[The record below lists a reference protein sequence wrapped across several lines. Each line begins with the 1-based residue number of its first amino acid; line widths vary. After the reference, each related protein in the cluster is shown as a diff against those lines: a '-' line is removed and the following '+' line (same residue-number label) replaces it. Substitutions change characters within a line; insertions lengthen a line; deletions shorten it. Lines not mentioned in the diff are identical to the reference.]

1 MASRAEL
8 TETETA
14 TAAGASAGENSA
26 ATSAGTAVPRT
37 DSGPASTTVPST
49 DSDAGSARAEA
60 ATPKTRSRKDGAAAP
75 LDDLDRRLLNLMQ
88 GSFPLDPR
96 PYAAVAR
103 AAELTEP
110 DVLARVQRLLDE
122 RIIRQVTP
130 IYDTR
135 ALGYSSML
143 VAAKVDPEHPWRAA
157 TIVNSHPGVSHNYLR
172 NHDFNMWFTLATEPD
187 SPLGLQGTLD
197 VLQRLTGAESIR
209 QLPTLKL
216 FKIRMDLEMQGDTSA
231 LASEGVAPEPVD
243 LEPATYDEFD
253 IAVIR
258 ATQGDL
264 PVVSEPYAAAA
275 AQLGMSVDGLLRHL
289 AGMRDRGLLRRVAA
303 ILYHRRAGFSANGM
317 GVWKVPPERIGEL
330 GPRMASF
337 RGISHCYE
345 RPTYADWPYSVF
357 TMAHGR
363 SKQECDAV
371 LDAIATQTG
380 IHERATL
387 YSSTE
392 FKKIRLL
399 YFTDEFKA
407 WEREHAGV

>member
-1 MASRAEL
+1 MANRSEL
-8 TETETA
+8 
-14 TAAGASAGENSA
+14 TAAGPQ
-26 ATSAGTAVPRT
+26 ATSVA
-37 DSGPASTTVPST
+37 PA
-49 DSDAGSARAEA
+49 ARADA
-60 ATPKTRSRKDGAAAP
+60 AAPKTRSRKDGAAAP

-88 GSFPLDPR
+88 GSFPLTAR
-96 PYAAVAR
+96 PYAHV
-103 AAELTEP
+103 AAEAQISQQE
-110 DVLARVQRLLDE
+110 AMSRVQRLLDE

-135 ALGYSSML
+135 ALGYGSML

-157 TIVNSHPGVSHNYLR
+157 KIVNSHPGVSHNYLR
-172 NHDFNMWFTLATEPD
+172 NHDFNMWFTLAVEPD
-187 SPLGLQGTLD
+187 SKLGLEGTLD
-197 VLQRLTGAESIR
+197 VLKELTGAESIR

-216 FKIRMDLEMQGDTSA
+216 FKIRMDLEMEGDTRA
-231 LASEGVAPEPVD
+231 LASEGVAQEPVQLEAAPYDD
-243 LEPATYDEFD
+243 LD

-258 ATQGDL
+258 ATQGDM
-264 PVVSEPYAAAA
+264 PVIAEPYAPAAA
-275 AQLGMSVDGLLRHL
+275 RLDMEVPALLAHMEE
-289 AGMRDRGLLRRVAA
+289 MRQRGLLRRVAA

-317 GVWKVPPERIGEL
+317 GVWKVPHERIMEL

-363 SKQECDAV
+363 SKEECDAV
-371 LDAIATQTG
+371 LDAIAQQTG
-380 IHERATL
+380 VHERATL

-399 YFTDEFKA
+399 YFTDEFKL
-407 WEREHAGV
+407 WEREQAGV